1 MTQLTLWQKLKFIE
15 DLLVQINTLQEQIDQ
30 SSATIEDFKHQKNQD
45 LLEFETK
52 IKKDLREQK
61 KRENFLK
68 ELLTK
73 QNQEKEIYNQIVV
86 QINNAIDNRL
96 SDPQEYSKLNIDPSN
111 PKEIELIKKALRQ
124 KLLAKI

>member
-15 DLLVQINTLQEQIDQ
+15 ELLVQVNSLQEQINE
-30 SSATIEDFKHQKNQD
+30 SNTIIEDFKHQKNQG
-45 LLEFETK
+45 LMEFEAK
-52 IKKDLREQK
+52 IKEDLRKQK

-73 QNQEKEIYNQIVV
+73 QTQEKETYNQIVI
-86 QINNAIDNRL
+86 QINSAIDSRL
-96 SDPQEYSKLNIDPSN
+96 SDPLEFSKLNVDPSN

-124 KLLAKI
+124 KLLARF

>member
-15 DLLVQINTLQEQIDQ
+15 ELLVQVNSLQEQIKE
-30 SSATIEDFKHQKNQD
+30 SNTTIEDFKHQKNQG
-45 LLEFETK
+45 LMEFEAK
-52 IKKDLREQK
+52 IKDDLRKQK
-61 KRENFLK
+61 KRENFLN

-73 QNQEKEIYNQIVV
+73 QSQENETYNQIVV
-86 QINNAIDNRL
+86 QINTAIDSRL
-96 SDPQEYSKLNIDPSN
+96 SDPVQFSKLNVDPSN